1 MNFIILFSICKY
13 TNYSRKKKNFF
24 HYFLRIYLLKII
36 KQQF

>member
-13 TNYSRKKKNFF
+13 TNYSRKKKIF